1 MSGGV
6 LQSFFLIFCGA
17 AVLATAALYS
27 RQPIMVAYIALG
39 ALLGPSGL
47 SLVTDVSLL
56 EDMASIGIMFL
67 LFLLGLDLQPSAL
80 FAVLR
85 QATGVTL
92 ASGMLFFAVAAGLSR
107 LFDFSWADSVIIGMA
122 AMNSSTIIGI
132 KLLPTTVL
140 HHRHTGEL
148 MIGLLLIQDLVALF
162 SLLMINAMSS
172 GADQG
177 AIAVVRMVVAF
188 PLTLALAWAG
198 VRYLVVPLIARF
210 DRFHEYVFLLAIG
223 WCLGGAATAHAL
235 GLSHET
241 GAFLAGIALASSPIA
256 QYIALSLKPLRDF
269 FLVLF
274 FFALGAKLMWGQIP
288 DYWAPVLALGVTMV
302 ALKPVVF
309 RFLLGRYSESPRL
322 AWDVGFR
329 LGQFSEFAFL
339 IAYVAEGR
347 GLLSGAASTVIQAA
361 AILTFVASTY
371 IVILNFPNPIAIR
384 EDLRRD

>member
-1 MSGGV
+1 MTGGV
-6 LQSFFLIFCGA
+6 LDSFFLIFCGA
-17 AVLATAALYS
+17 AALATFALYS
-27 RQPIMVAYIALG
+27 RQPILVAYIALG
-39 ALLGPSGL
+39 AVLGPAGAGLVHDVALLG
-47 SLVTDVSLL
+47 
-56 EDMASIGIMFL
+56 DMASIGIMFL

-80 FAVLR
+80 FAVLK

-92 ASGMLFFAVAAGLSR
+92 VSGAVFFAGATAIAR
-107 LFDFSWADSVIIGMA
+107 LFGFSMSDAVLIGMA

-140 HHRHTGEL
+140 HHKHTGEL
-148 MIGLLLIQDLVALF
+148 MIGLLLIQDLVALS
-162 SLLMINAMSS
+162 SLLLINAMAS
-172 GADQG
+172 GGEGGGA
-177 AIAVVRMVVAF
+177 AIARMVVAF
-188 PLTLALAWAG
+188 PVLLGAAWLG
-198 VRYLVVPLIARF
+198 VKYMIVPLISRF

-223 WCLGGAATAHAL
+223 WCLGVAAAAHAL

-241 GAFLAGIALASSPIA
+241 GAFLAGIALASSPIS

-274 FFALGAKLMWGQIP
+274 FFALGAKLAWGQLP
-288 DYWAPVLALGVTMV
+288 SLWAPVLVLGLFTV

-309 RFLLGRYSESPRL
+309 RFLLGRYSETPRL

-339 IAYVAEGR
+339 IAYVAEGQ
-347 GLLSGAASTVIQAA
+347 GLLSSGASTVIQAS
-361 AILTFVASTY
+361 AILSFIASTY

-384 EDLRRD
+384 EELRRD